1 MSEAIL
7 TNIAR
12 NTIVGFLLSLG
23 LIPSEGEDTLEILD
37 FGPHRVWTQQARVP
51 DSMSDNISREV
62 VLAQLVDYID
72 HHNAQP
78 TADKFEPHDVALYKC
93 PLGSGNYIYV
103 SVSHTADT

>member
-1 MSEAIL
+1 MSDDVL
-7 TNIAR
+7 TKIAHHLLAL
-12 NTIVGFLLSLG
+12 FLLTLG
-23 LIPSEGEDTLEILD
+23 LQPSEDEDTLEIRD
-37 FGPHRVWTQQARVP
+37 YGPHRVFTQQARVP
-51 DSMSDNISREV
+51 DTAISIDPGEV
-62 VLAQLVDYID
+62 LTQLADYID